1 MAKVVGNF
9 SDIMSGGVTYMFL
22 YDILFIG
29 LLFVSFW
36 LLDKVQRPYNKLV
49 LGWIVLC
56 SVVALYRLS
65 YMLWLFVQYAVT
77 Q

>member
-9 SDIMSGGVTYMFL
+9 SDIMSGGVTYRFL

-56 SVVALYRLS
+56 SVVALCRLS
-65 YMLWLFVQYAVT
+65 YMLWLFVQFAIT

>member
-9 SDIMSGGVTYMFL
+9 SDIISGGVTYMFL

-36 LLDKVQRPYNKLV
+36 LLDKIQRPYNKLV
-49 LGWIVLC
+49 LG
-56 SVVALYRLS
+56 
-65 YMLWLFVQYAVT
+65 
-77 Q
+77 